1 MLLAPLGGHMKRGNQ
16 TTAKEAYEMLQR
28 GDAVDIIDVR
38 QPEEYREAHIV
49 PSRLIPL
56 GELSRR
62 GAELE
67 PLTHAADALPG
78 QNIASASTAKP
89 SSSLMFADPDHW
101 RTAVR
106 SVFLTSSALV
116 RNSTPFR

>member
-1 MLLAPLGGHMKRGNQ
+1 MKRGNQ
-16 TTAKEAYEMLQR
+16 TTATEAYEMLQR

-62 GAELE
+62 RAELDRSRT
-67 PLTHAADALPG
+67 LLMLCRVRTSRLQAL
-78 QNIASASTAKP
+78 
-89 SSSLMFADPDHW
+89 
-101 RTAVR
+101 
-106 SVFLTSSALV
+106 
-116 RNSTPFR
+116 RNHLRA